1 MTLSF
6 EKSFSYVFKDPKWVS
21 KLAMAS
27 LFSLLTFVLVGAPF
41 LNGYVVRV
49 MRWRLQGKEG
59 LPEWDDLGGMFV
71 DGLKVIVISL
81 GYALPVF
88 ALMILMMI
96 ISFLL
101 AQNDNLAPLIGLLFL
116 PFQGLAMLYSLC
128 ITLVQPWTF
137 YTVASGRP
145 LTSAYHLKS
154 YFNTIQK
161 DWTNILLALLF
172 VWVVSSLS
180 GFGLF
185 VFIIGFFVALGYVMM
200 VMGDIYGRLFAHW
213 KSQHWVA

>member
-88 ALMILMMI
+88 ALMIVMMI
-96 ISFLL
+96 TSVLL